1 MAKVT
6 FLGKD
11 VFTQGNLPEIGNTL
25 PDAVVCTGRLEDIR
39 LHELHGPAIFN
50 IFPSVDTSVCAKS
63 FKTFCEECQS
73 ISGLN
78 LFHLSCDLPFALDRF
93 IKEHKIETGILSC
106 FRSDAGEKLG
116 LRIQSG
122 PLRGLCARC
131 VIVINAEKEI
141 TYLELVPEIS
151 HEPNYRAAIENAL
164 ENL

>member
-6 FLGKD
+6 FLGKE
-11 VFTQGNLPEIGNTL
+11 VFTQGHLPEVGQL
-25 PDAVVCTGRLEDIR
+25 LADAVVCTSRLEDIR
-39 LHELHGPAIFN
+39 LHELHGPAILN

-63 FKTFCEECQS
+63 FKTLCEECKS
-73 ISGLN
+73 ISCLN

-106 FRSDAGEKLG
+106 FRSDASEKLG
-116 LRIQSG
+116 LRLTSG
-122 PLRGLCARC
+122 PLRHLCARC
-131 VIVINAEKEI
+131 LIVIDAEKRV
-141 TYLELVPEIS
+141 TYVELVPEIS